1 MKISEITQSPKH
13 QPSAEVS
20 QEELELLSDYLDMLW
35 DKMKDKNSIKT
46 TLDTSFSRH
55 FLDRVNDIRN
65 GRQITIGEL
74 ERLFK
79 KSYSTYG
86 KKIVMMGPDHEAV
99 LKDMESDV
107 NIPFVL
113 KWDNSNQKLDLIAK
127 TVMRKKNFH
136 SPDLSLVVE
145 SQRII
150 MEGGNVFEMPDDTPL
165 TQRILRRDITP
176 TIKWLETVTGLTLMD
191 STLGSVGKKESSG
204 DLDLSVDENK
214 ISKEDLAARL
224 VAWCQEQRIPQD
236 QILNRAKKAGNPAF
250 KEGYVAKSGISV
262 HFRAPIKGNPENG
275 FVQVDFMFTSDPQ
288 WMKFGMDAPGDVSKY
303 SGADRNLI
311 MSSVAKAQGVKYSWQ
326 KGLIRREDEQPISK
340 DPNTIARHLFG
351 RGVDYHVFDSV
362 ENMQSQINK
371 TPKLKTLLRDLYTT
385 LKDDPKGQDE
395 AQRLQRLLGNV
406 VNEEIKGW
414 KNAASD
420 IQKFRNATS
429 NAKKSVKLVKLKKDG
444 TESKMHDAAS
454 YYNSE
459 KEARDKYNYWV
470 SINPGRKIQHNL
482 YVDNKLVCALKET
495 H

>member
-20 QEELELLSDYLDMLW
+20 QEELALLSDYLDMLW

-65 GRQITIGEL
+65 RRQITIGEL

-99 LKDMESDV
+99 LTDMESDV

-113 KWDNSNQKLDLIAK
+113 KWDKENQKLDLIAK

-136 SPDLSLVVE
+136 SPDPSLVVE
-145 SQRII
+145 SQRI

-165 TQRILRRDITP
+165 TQRILRKDIEP
-176 TIKWLETVTGLTLMD
+176 TIKWLEKVTGLTLLEYK
-191 STLGSVGKKESSG
+191 LGSVGKKESSG
-204 DLDLSVDENK
+204 DLDLGVDENK
-214 ISKEDLAARL
+214 VTKEALADKLAA
-224 VAWCQEQRIPQD
+224 WCSAQKIPQPE
-236 QILNRAKKAGNPAF
+236 IFNRAKKKDAPAYKAGW
-250 KEGYVAKSGISV
+250 VSKSGISV
-262 HFRAPIKGNPENG
+262 HFRCPIRGNPQKG
-275 FVQVDFMFTSDPQ
+275 FVQVDFMFSNDLV
-288 WMKFGMDAPGDVSKY
+288 WMLFAMYAPGDSSRY
-303 SGADRNLI
+303 SGADRNLL

-326 KGLIRREDEQPISK
+326 KGLIRREDEQLISK

-362 ENMQSQINK
+362 ENMQAQINK
-371 TPKLKTLLRDLYTT
+371 TAKLKALLRDLYTT
-385 LKDDPKGQDE
+385 LKDDPKGRDE
-395 AQRLQRLLGNV
+395 AQRLQRLLGTV

-420 IQKFRNATS
+420 IQKFRNAAS

-444 TESKMHDAAS
+444 TESKMNDATS

-459 KEARDKYNYWV
+459 KEARDKHNYWV
-470 SINPGRKIQHNL
+470 EINPGRKIQHNL